1 MGRLV
6 ILQGPFSFENSIAF
20 IKYIGYVAAT
30 CLYRKSDLSTTIK
43 KYIYIS
49 LPKGDILRVKLRM
62 LFDLLSDDPNSTL
75 APSP

>member
-49 LPKGDILRVKLRM
+49 IPPERGHIKSKAEDVV
-62 LFDLLSDDPNSTL
+62 
-75 APSP
+75 